1 MQVNRLHKEAN
12 TGNAGEG
19 GGTPARE
26 RPQATGLHRS
36 HAACHQGQGKVSVRH
51 VQVEVST
58 DEEIEQFIIDA
69 ELLARLPIVEL
80 LRRAA
85 QKYGYVHQGA
95 AAHH

>member
-1 MQVNRLHKEAN
+1 MPGKAAAHRLGSDLKPLASTEAML
-12 TGNAGEG
+12 
-19 GGTPARE
+19 PSSSDLDSPVIPRE
-26 RPQATGLHRS
+26 
-36 HAACHQGQGKVSVRH
+36 CHQGQGKVSVRH